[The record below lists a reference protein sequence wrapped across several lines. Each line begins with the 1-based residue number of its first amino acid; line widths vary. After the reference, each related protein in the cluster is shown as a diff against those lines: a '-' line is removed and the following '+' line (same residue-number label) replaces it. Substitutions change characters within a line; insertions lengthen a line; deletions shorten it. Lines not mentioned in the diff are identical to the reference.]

1 MSYPYTLYI
10 AFPICDKRTRAVK
23 SFGDIFTPNKRKV
36 FSTVKKAQE
45 FACNFI
51 QEVGTQFHKE
61 ARHHYLIRNAIITT
75 KSPREFV
82 VMPPRSI
89 NPPTSEDKKEMED
102 VSDFLFYDAD
112 TYRIRV
118 NLCLQF
124 FIKSEP
130 DTYIQNIEA
139 IIYIL
144 PAGYQPAFIHLHQL
158 TDSVKII
165 SEAKTQTIEKNIAQT
180 DKLFKKTNNDLI
192 IGKKNKDGEEP
203 AEV

>member
-1 MSYPYTLYI
+1 MSYPYTIYI
-10 AFPICDKRTRAVK
+10 SFPICDKRTRAIK
-23 SFGDIFTPNKRKV
+23 SFGEIFTPDKHKV

-45 FACNFI
+45 FACKFI
-51 QEVGTQFHKE
+51 EETGLQFHKE
-61 ARHHYLIRNAIITT
+61 ARHHYLIRNTIITT
-75 KSPREFV
+75 KIPREFV
-82 VMPPRSI
+82 IMPPRSI
-89 NPPTSEDKKEMED
+89 NPQTSEDKKETGD
-102 VSDFLFYDAD
+102 VSEFLFYDAD

-130 DTYIQNIEA
+130 DTYIENREA

-158 TDSVKII
+158 ADSVKTIPDV
-165 SEAKTQTIEKNIAQT
+165 KTKAIDKTITQD